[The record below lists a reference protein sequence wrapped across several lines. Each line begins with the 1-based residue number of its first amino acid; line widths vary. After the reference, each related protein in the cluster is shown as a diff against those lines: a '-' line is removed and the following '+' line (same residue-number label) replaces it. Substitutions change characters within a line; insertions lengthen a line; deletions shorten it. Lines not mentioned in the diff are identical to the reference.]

1 MFYRENIIFKIVTL
15 TGFVWLTCLSLCFAQ
30 NHDTTSRAVRKEISK
45 IKDMEKNI
53 QLRNTAWNEESAT
66 LSDRFVR
73 LETEK
78 KQLKKQLEKLE
89 LLQRIEG
96 KKYIENKRK
105 QVEANR
111 VRNELSEY
119 LDSVLIKLETH
130 INRDLP
136 FLSAERQARIDSL
149 KEMMVDVTGSGAEKF
164 RRIFEALQIET
175 EYGATVE
182 ATRQT
187 ITFEGQSVLA
197 DVLRLGRISLFCQTI
212 DQKKTGFFDK
222 TKKSW
227 VLLPED
233 VNSDMAKALSMARLE
248 RSIELV
254 KLPLGRIVK
263 Q

>member
-1 MFYRENIIFKIVTL
+1 MFHRENMPFKLFITAV
-15 TGFVWLTCLSLCFAQ
+15 FVWFTCLPLCFAQ
-30 NHDTTSRAVRKEISK
+30 NIDTTSRAVRKEISRAM
-45 IKDMEKNI
+45 DVEKNI
-53 QLRNTAWNEESAT
+53 QERKAAWNEESAT
-66 LSDRFVR
+66 LSDRFLR

-78 KQLKKQLEKLE
+78 KQLKTKLEKLE
-89 LLQRIEG
+89 LLQRIEE

-111 VRNELSEY
+111 VRNHLSAY

-130 INRDLP
+130 VNQDLP
-136 FLSAERQARIDSL
+136 FLSAERQARINSL
-149 KEMMVDVTGSGAEKF
+149 KEMMVDLTESSAEKF

-175 EYGATVE
+175 EYGSTVE

-187 ITFEGQSVLA
+187 ITLEGQSVLA
-197 DVLRLGRISLFCQTI
+197 DVLRLGRISLFCQTL
-212 DQKKTGFFDK
+212 DKKKTGVFDK
-222 TKKSW
+222 AKKGW
-227 VLLPED
+227 VLLPKK
-233 VNSDMAKALSMARLE
+233 VNSDMTKALSMARLE

>member
-1 MFYRENIIFKIVTL
+1 MFYRENMPFKIVTL

-30 NHDTTSRAVRKEISK
+30 NLDTTSRAVRKEISK
-45 IKDMEKNI
+45 IMDVEKNI
-53 QLRNTAWNEESAT
+53 QQRNAAWNEESAT
-66 LSDRFVR
+66 LSDRFIR
-73 LETEK
+73 LETG
-78 KQLKKQLEKLE
+78 KKQLEKQLE
-89 LLQRIEG
+89 KRALLLGLEE
-96 KKYIENKRK
+96 KKYAENKRK
-105 QVEANR
+105 QVETDR
-111 VRNELSEY
+111 VRNELSAY
-119 LDSVLIKLETH
+119 LDSVLMKLETH
-130 INRDLP
+130 INLDLP
-136 FLSAERQARIDSL
+136 FLVAERQARINSL
-149 KEMMVDVTGSGAEKF
+149 KEMMVDTSESGAEKF

-212 DQKKTGFFDK
+212 DQKKAGFFDK
-222 TKKSW
+222 TKKGW
-227 VLLPED
+227 VLLPKG

>member
-1 MFYRENIIFKIVTL
+1 MFHRENMLFKLFITAIL
-15 TGFVWLTCLSLCFAQ
+15 VWLACLPLCFAQ
-30 NHDTTSRAVRKEISK
+30 NIDTTSRAVRKEISRAM
-45 IKDMEKNI
+45 DVEKNI
-53 QLRNTAWNEESAT
+53 QERKAAWNEESTA
-66 LSDRFVR
+66 LSDQFVR

-78 KQLKKQLEKLE
+78 KQLEKQLEKRWLLLGLE
-89 LLQRIEG
+89 E
-96 KKYIENKRK
+96 KKYTENKRK
-105 QVEANR
+105 QVETDRIRKN
-111 VRNELSEY
+111 LSAY

-130 INRDLP
+130 ISRDLP
-136 FLSAERQARIDSL
+136 FLADERQARINFL
-149 KEMMVDVTGSGAEKF
+149 KEMMVDASESGAEKF

-187 ITFEGQSVLA
+187 ITFGGQSVLA

-227 VLLPED
+227 VLLPKN